1 MRRSSSFFPFSG
13 TAIAPPESMT
23 TKSKTAEEQSTPLP
37 AGRAAPRFSL
47 RSTPDQH
54 VSLEEFAGRNV
65 IVAFYPADWSPV
77 CSDQLSLY
85 NELLDE
91 FRRYS
96 AELIGISVDGIWC
109 HVAYAQQR
117 KLRFPLLSDF
127 EPKGGVAQAYGAY
140 RSKDGVSE
148 RALFVVDA
156 KGIIRWSYVSPLG
169 VNPGADGIL
178 SALESLNSQKASPR
192 GRHAPSVQHATA
204 HRASR

>member
-1 MRRSSSFFPFSG
+1 
-13 TAIAPPESMT
+13 MT
-23 TKSKTAEEQSTPLP
+23 KVKSAENTSRPLQ
-37 AGRAAPRFSL
+37 AGRAAPRFEL
-47 RSTPDQH
+47 RSTPDQQ
-54 VSLEEFAGRNV
+54 VSLQEFAGRNV

-96 AELIGISVDGIWC
+96 ADLIGISVDGIWC
-109 HVAYAQQR
+109 HLAYSQQR

-140 RSKDGVSE
+140 RSADGVCE
-148 RALFVVDA
+148 RALFVIDA
-156 KGIIRWSYVSPLG
+156 KGVIRWSYVAPLG

-178 SALESLNSQKASPR
+178 SALESLKTGKTSTK
-192 GRHAPSVQHATA
+192 GRHAPASQHATA
-204 HRASR
+204 HSASR